1 MSACDSLY
9 PSHRQS
15 TGAVTTSQSDRSEV
29 SDSNRFLGCYLLV
42 SRSSERRSAGQ
53 TYVGF
58 TIDPPRRLKQHNG
71 DLKYGGAKRTMRHR
85 PWEMVAVVHG
95 FASKTQALQFE
106 WAWQNPFKSVALKI
120 HCNRPDA
127 LALPS
132 KKPRSV
138 NGCFQSLAAMISI
151 PPWCFCPL
159 TLTICAPRE
168 QWDEFQIQC
177 LVFPKHFRVNF
188 SPLST
193 LSECVQS
200 YDYRHA
206 CDSVTPLQIPESDGG
221 CPVCSDYIPIG
232 RKDQY
237 QRTRRITHCAHCG
250 VITHLACVA
259 SCRNGDAYVSSDPL
273 LPSTVKCIVC
283 KRQMHWSLVVR
294 LARALA
300 SNDD

>member
-9 PSHRQS
+9 PTSQCQS
-15 TGAVTTSQSDRSEV
+15 TGALSSQSDISEV
-29 SDSNRFLGCYLLV
+29 SDSNRFFGCYLLV
-42 SRSSERRSAGQ
+42 SRSSEPKSAGR

-85 PWEMVAVVHG
+85 PWEMVGVVHG

-106 WAWQNPFKSVALKI
+106 WAWQNPFKSVALKT

-132 KKPRSV
+132 MKPRSV
-138 NGCFQSLAAMISI
+138 NGSLQSLAAMISI
-151 PPWCFCPL
+151 PPWSFCPL
-159 TLTICAPRE
+159 TLTICAARE
-168 QWDEFQIQC
+168 QWDEFQIQS

-206 CDSVTPLQIPESDGG
+206 CDSVTPLQIPSTGG
-221 CPVCSDYIPIG
+221 CPVCSDAIPIG
-232 RKDQY
+232 RQDQY

-250 VITHLACVA
+250 VIAHLACFA
-259 SCRNGDAYVSSDPL
+259 SCRNGDVYVPSDSL
-273 LPSTVKCIVC
+273 LPNTVKCAVC
-283 KRQMHWSLVVR
+283 KGQMHWSLVVR

-300 SNDD
+300 STDD